1 MRTVIYNIDKLG
13 VYHYVEIIMIIY
25 KWQHC
30 VKPITKHL
38 LSKIQKVSISVL
50 FTINY
55 RQNRGALYHH
65 VHLTLLNVNECGIY
79 QIKWQT

>member
-1 MRTVIYNIDKLG
+1 MRTVIYNIEKLG

-38 LSKIQKVSISVL
+38 LSKIQKVSISLL
-50 FTINY
+50 FTINH
-55 RQNRGALYHH
+55 RQNRGALNHQPQ
-65 VHLTLLNVNECGIY
+65 LTLINVNEFGIY
-79 QIKWQT
+79 HIKWQG